1 MRFELQIEGL
11 CSIHCAISSRLNAGP
26 NGINVTSILHK
37 EEPGSGFIPLFK
49 LRPKD
54 QSGEEPDP
62 SSHASTSLVK
72 QGSNE
77 SSKSK
82 KPARSSGK
90 SKPSKS
96 TAVDSPRAEAGP
108 SDIDDKADNSGN
120 DKANDGEDR
129 DSGEEPEGDD
139 GNHTKDSESQSDDED
154 DELVDGEFLILRLI

>member
-1 MRFELQIEGL
+1 M
-11 CSIHCAISSRLNAGP
+11 
-26 NGINVTSILHK
+26 
-37 EEPGSGFIPLFK
+37 
-49 LRPKD
+49 
-54 QSGEEPDP
+54 
-62 SSHASTSLVK
+62 K

-96 TAVDSPRAEAGP
+96 TAVNSPRAEAGP

-129 DSGEEPEGDD
+129 DSGEEPEGDG
-139 GNHTKDSESQSDDED
+139 GNHTKDSESQSDDDD
-154 DELVDGEFLILRLI
+154 DELVDGEFSYVSYMSVLKLLTEGHPRCLVMRARRIELVTSSWVNVRSFSVCSTSLALPIV